1 MSTLSQM
8 VLRDVIANRPA
19 ASIAGRLF
27 YATDTSATYRDNG
40 SSWDLFTGASGSGN
54 TASRPAFTSVGA
66 YYYDT
71 TLNIPVWWDGAN
83 WRNAS
88 GVIA

>member
-1 MSTLSQM
+1 MSTLANN
-8 VLRDVIANRPA
+8 VIKDVIANRPA
-19 ASIAGRLF
+19 FGVAGRLF
-27 YATDTSATYRDNG
+27 FATDTGATYRDSG
-40 SSWDLFTGASGSGN
+40 SSWDLYTGAMGSGN
-54 TASRPAFTSVGA
+54 TAGRPAITTVGA

-88 GVIA
+88 GVIS